1 MNNPKPRGKGAP
13 PKPLT
18 KEVLLSAMEKTKSV
32 KAMTRYLHCS
42 YPHVKMWMKHYK
54 DEATGKTLFELHKN
68 QCGKGIPKHLSSHPN
83 RKAEPSLQGIV
94 EGRISAAHFDP
105 QKIKI
110 RLIEQNY
117 LEEKCYKCGFHERR
131 VTDYKMPLFL
141 HFKNGDHNYYHL
153 DNLQMLCYNCYFLFV
168 GEIFSDRDE
177 KQIETGT
184 KMSKTTENV
193 NFELD
198 EYHVRRLRELGLYE
212 DKTDDDPYSL
222 VSRR

>member
-1 MNNPKPRGKGAP
+1 MKTTNSKKGAP

-212 DKTDDDPYSL
+212 DRTEDDPYSL

>member
-18 KEVLLSAMEKTKSV
+18 KEVLLSAMEKTRSV

-212 DKTDDDPYSL
+212 DKTEDDPYSL

>member
-1 MNNPKPRGKGAP
+1 MNSLKPRRKGAP

-18 KEVLLSAMEKTKSV
+18 KEILLSAMEKTKSV
-32 KAMTRYLHCS
+32 KAMSRYLHCS

-54 DEATGKTLFELHKN
+54 DEETGKTLFELHKN
-68 QCGKGIPKHLSSHPN
+68 QCGRGIPKYLSSHPH
-83 RKAEPSLQGIV
+83 RKTEPSLEGIL
-94 EGRISAAHFDP
+94 EGRINAANFDP
-105 QKIKI
+105 QKIKL

-117 LEEKCYKCGFHERR
+117 LEERCYKCDFHERR
-131 VTDYKMPLFL
+131 VTDYKIPLFL

-153 DNLQMLCYNCYFLFV
+153 DNLQMLCYNCYFLYV
-168 GEIFSDRDE
+168 GEVFNDRDE

-198 EYHVRRLRELGLYE
+198 EYHIRRLRELGLYE

>member
-1 MNNPKPRGKGAP
+1 MNNLKPKGKGAP

-54 DEATGKTLFELHKN
+54 DEETGKTLFELYKN

-105 QKIKI
+105 QKVKI

-117 LEEKCYKCGFHERR
+117 LEERCYKCNFHERR